1 MKTNV
6 KILALAAALLAAPF
20 AHATTPGTVEP
31 KEPTAAEA
39 AAASF
44 NVGSYRAAN
53 SNSLRVF
60 VEKNNRSVVRL
71 EIKNAQGE
79 VLYERAVPKHATD
92 KAFKFDLAELPA
104 GHYTVEVSNRQKKVV
119 TAFNVKPVQRAAVVV
134 R

>member
-31 KEPTAAEA
+31 KDPTAAEA

-53 SNSLRVF
+53 SNNLRVF
-60 VEKNNRSVVRL
+60 VEKTNRSAVRV

-79 VLYERAVPKHATD
+79 VLYERAIAKHATG
-92 KAFKFDLAELPA
+92 KSFKFDLAELPA
-104 GHYTVEVSNRQKKVV
+104 GHYTMEVSNRQKKVV
-119 TAFNVKPVQRAAVVV
+119 TAFNVKPAQPAAVAA